1 MPTAH
6 LNSIRVHY
14 EDTGSGDAPVLMIMG
29 TGSGGQPWHLHQV
42 PALAAAG
49 HRVLT
54 LTNRGIPPTDEC
66 TEGFTVMD
74 MADDAI
80 ALIEHLGLPPTH
92 LVGTSLGARIAAE
105 VALGRPDLTNRL
117 VLLAAAARDDR
128 MRLALSAAE
137 REMQEAGI
145 VPPPAYR
152 AAVKALTHLSPTTL
166 ADDTAAGEWLDL
178 FELYDGDGTAPG
190 VRAQERMQPLP
201 ARLNAYASLRVP
213 TKVISFADDLV
224 TPPHFGAELASAI
237 RGAQYEEIPDCGH
250 FGYLERPEAVN
261 RSILAFFGAAAS

>member
-1 MPTAH
+1 MPTT
-6 LNSIRVHY
+6 LINSIRVHY

-49 HRVLT
+49 HRVIT
-54 LTNRGIPPTDEC
+54 VTNRGIPPTDEC
-66 TEGFTVMD
+66 ADGFTVMD
-74 MADDAI
+74 MAADAI
-80 ALIEHLGLPPTH
+80 ALIEHLDLPPTH
-92 LVGTSLGARIAAE
+92 VIGTSLGARIAAE
-105 VALGRPDLTNRL
+105 TALARPDLTDRL
-117 VLLAAAARDDR
+117 VLLAACARDDR

-145 VPPPAYR
+145 VATPAYR
-152 AAVKALTHLSPTTL
+152 AAVKALTYLSPTTL
-166 ADDTAAGEWLDL
+166 AQDTTVGQWLEL

-190 VRAQERMQPLP
+190 VLAQERLQPLP
-201 ARLNAYASLRVP
+201 ARLNAYAALRAP

-224 TPPHFGAELASAI
+224 TPPHLGAELAAAI
-237 RGAQYEEIPDCGH
+237 RGAQYEVIPDCGH

-261 RSILAFFGAAAS
+261 RSILTFLGTAR